1 MSLARLQI
9 KALEKQ
15 IGEVKAVSKVF
26 QRSEKNILL
35 SRKTYLLPQ
44 VANEISKL
52 FSSVWTKKTFFFLLS
67 SKLCLPFWGAN
78 ETCCGCARQQK
89 WMKNFWQTIFSC
101 SLQTMFAFFWR
112 FWGKTLQNNPTQ
124 QRKCVAKKN
133 ASPRHVCSE
142 QNSIHFSEVQT
153 YFNFE
158 SRRMSGVQEIQ
169 AATYLPTTLRELPIF
184 KENFLN
190 LIEAHTLLLFSS
202 LCKKVLFRNPV
213 ATRIFAHQLL
223 NVSETPQENW
233 IWTNDK

>member
-1 MSLARLQI
+1 MSLARLQN
-9 KALEKQ
+9 KALAKQ
-15 IGEVKAVSKVF
+15 IGEVKAVSKLF
-26 QRSEKNILL
+26 QKHFAVAENISFASSCQRNFKIVLQYLDKENIFLSLELEIVSSILRGERNLLWMREATKVNEKLLTNNIFLQL
-35 SRKTYLLPQ
+35 
-44 VANEISKL
+44 ANH
-52 FSSVWTKKTFFFLLS
+52 V
-67 SKLCLPFWGAN
+67 C
-78 ETCCGCARQQK
+78 
-89 WMKNFWQTIFSC
+89 
-101 SLQTMFAFFWR
+101 FFWR

-190 LIEAHTLLLFSS
+190 LIEAHILLLLSS